1 MLKSMGKLTCII
13 PEGRLLY
20 DKYKPNLESVL
31 QPYFFTSINPC
42 VTLKGWGS
50 VLFRYFTL
58 INKHFQNLYDGARKD
73 LFC

>member
-1 MLKSMGKLTCII
+1 MHNSRR
-13 PEGRLLY
+13 EALY

-31 QPYFFTSINPC
+31 QSYFVIGIRPC

-58 INKHFQNLYDGARKD
+58 INRHFQNLYNEDRKD